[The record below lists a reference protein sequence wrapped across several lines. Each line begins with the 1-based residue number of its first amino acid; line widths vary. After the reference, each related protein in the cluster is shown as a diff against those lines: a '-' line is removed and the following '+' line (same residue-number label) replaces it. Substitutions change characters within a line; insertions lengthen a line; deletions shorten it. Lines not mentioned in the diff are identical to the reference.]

1 MPLYIVRSPS
11 QEFIFYP
18 CPDKAYEIVY
28 EYYQNP
34 IILERPSDVPTVPQE
49 FRHVIIDGAMYYAY
63 QFRGD
68 TQNSQLSQN
77 KFKEGIKYMRSIYI
91 NRYEY
96 IRSTVI
102 NRGSGGINPRVF

>member
-1 MPLYIVRSPS
+1 
-11 QEFIFYP
+11 
-18 CPDKAYEIVY
+18 
-28 EYYQNP
+28 
-34 IILERPSDVPTVPQE
+34 
-49 FRHVIIDGAMYYAY
+49 MYYAY

-68 TQNSQLSQN
+68 AQNSQLAQN

-102 NRGSGGINPRVF
+102 DRGSGGINPRVF

>member
-1 MPLYIVRSPS
+1 VIV
-11 QEFIFYP
+11 
-18 CPDKAYEIVY
+18 
-28 EYYQNP
+28 
-34 IILERPSDVPTVPQE
+34 
-49 FRHVIIDGAMYYAY
+49 DGAMYYAF

-68 TQNSQLSQN
+68 TQNSQLSER

-102 NRGSGGINPRVF
+102 DRTSGGLNPRVF